1 MLETRR
7 WGWAVST
14 AASGTVLIGLGAF
27 WLSFVALADLAR
39 RSGIAAGQAWVWPL
53 LVDGLIVVATIAVVA
68 LDGHTRAWY
77 PWTLLIAGA
86 VVSVIANAM
95 HSLVAADTSVPGVL
109 VAADASVPGVLAAAV
124 ASVPPLVL
132 LASTHLTVVLIRSA
146 HRREPAGMATPEAP
160 ATAEP
165 PADSPGADQSDAQ
178 PEGPEISRPPTSA
191 VNQPH
196 PLPEL
201 AIAHPPTPADIS
213 PDDDHEAPAP
223 GTVSTPPTDAPAE
236 GVESRQAE
244 AARLRAQG
252 WSNRKIAA
260 HMQVHPSTVGRWH
273 ARGGGNESTNTETSE
288 ESTS

>member
-1 MLETRR
+1 MLEARR

-95 HSLVAADTSVPGVL
+95 HSLVAAD
-109 VAADASVPGVLAAAV
+109 ASVPGVLAAAV

-146 HRREPAGMATPEAP
+146 HRREPAGTA

-165 PADSPGADQSDAQ
+165 PADSPGADQSAAQ

-191 VNQPH
+191 ANQPH

-201 AIAHPPTPADIS
+201 AIAHPPTPADIG
-213 PDDDHEAPAP
+213 PAADRGAPAL
-223 GTVSTPPTDAPAE
+223 GTDSTPSTDAPAE

>member
-1 MLETRR
+1 MLEAQR

-95 HSLVAADTSVPGVL
+95 HSLVAAD
-109 VAADASVPGVLAAAV
+109 ASVPGVLAAAV

-146 HRREPAGMATPEAP
+146 HRREPAGTAAAAAP

-191 VNQPH
+191 ANH
-196 PLPEL
+196 PRLLSEL
-201 AIAHPPTPADIS
+201 AIAHPPTPAEDGRAE
-213 PDDDHEAPAP
+213 DRHAPAL
-223 GTVSTPPTDAPAE
+223 GTDSTPPTDAPAE
-236 GVESRQAE
+236 GMESRQAE